1 MIASIALFAYFARR
15 GSAPCYSESAEMPT
29 VDDVT
34 VRAATAA
41 DAPFLLAMARA
52 AYRDVVALQFGG
64 GWDET
69 VHGARY
75 SEKIATLPFRIAE
88 LNGEPVATVSS
99 SVHDDHLRVNE
110 LVVLP
115 AFQNSGLGSFLL
127 LREIE
132 HARRMGLPVR
142 LNTFRLNRALQ
153 FYEHHG
159 FVVTARDDVKI
170 DLELNI

>member
-1 MIASIALFAYFARR
+1 
-15 GSAPCYSESAEMPT
+15 MPT

-41 DAPFLLAMARA
+41 DAPFLLALARA
-52 AYRDVVALQFGG
+52 AYREVVSLQFGG
-64 GWDET
+64 WDEA

-88 LNGEPVATVSS
+88 SNGEPVATVSS

-115 AFQNSGLGSFLL
+115 SLQNRGLGSFLL

-142 LNTFRLNRALQ
+142 LNTFRLNRALR
-153 FYEHHG
+153 FYERHG
-159 FVVTARDDVKI
+159 FVVTARGDVKI
-170 DLELNI
+170 DLELAV